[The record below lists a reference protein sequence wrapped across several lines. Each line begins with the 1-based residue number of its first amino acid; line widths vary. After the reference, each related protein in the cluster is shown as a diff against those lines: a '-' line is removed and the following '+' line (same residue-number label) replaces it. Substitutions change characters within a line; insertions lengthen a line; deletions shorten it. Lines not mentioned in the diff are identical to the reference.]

1 MAIVERNATR
11 MVLEAGGGLNSL
23 KLVLDKQAGQA
34 RIERRTL
41 MFNRKPQEWP
51 LSRINAVDIAFL
63 KDAASGAELHQVMLR
78 AGADEAIPLPVAEKE
93 AEETVSAL
101 RDFLGLAA

>member
-11 MVLEAGGGLNSL
+11 MVVQAGGGLNSL

-41 MFNRKPQEWP
+41 MFNRKPQEIP
-51 LSRINAVDIAFL
+51 LSRINAVDVALL
-63 KDAASGAELHQVMLR
+63 KDAASGAEVHQLMLR
-78 AGADEAIPLPVAEKE
+78 AGADEAIPVPVAERE
-93 AEETVSAL
+93 VEETASVL

>member
-11 MVLEAGGGLNSL
+11 MVVEAGGGLSSL
-23 KLVLDKQAGQA
+23 RLVLDKQAGQA

-41 MFNRKPQEWP
+41 MFNRKPQEIP
-51 LSRINAVDIAFL
+51 LSRINAVDVALL
-63 KDAASGAELHQVMLR
+63 KDAASGAEMHQLMLR

-93 AEETVSAL
+93 VEETASVL

>member
-11 MVLEAGGGLNSL
+11 MVVQAGGGLNSL

-41 MFNRKPQEWP
+41 MFNRKPQEIP
-51 LSRINAVDIAFL
+51 LSRINAVDVALL
-63 KDAASGAELHQVMLR
+63 KDAASGAEVHQLMLR
-78 AGADEAIPLPVAEKE
+78 AGADEAIPLPVEE
-93 AEETVSAL
+93 REVEETASVL

>member
-11 MVLEAGGGLNSL
+11 MVVEAGGGLNSL
-23 KLVLDKQAGQA
+23 RLVLDKQAGQA

-41 MFNRKPQEWP
+41 MFNRKPREIP
-51 LSRINAVDIAFL
+51 LSRINAVDVALL
-63 KDAASGAELHQVMLR
+63 KDAASGAEMHQVMLR
-78 AGADEAIPLPVAEKE
+78 AGADEAIPLPIAEKE
-93 AEETVSAL
+93 VAETTSAL

>member
-11 MVLEAGGGLNSL
+11 MVVEAGGGLNSL
-23 KLVLDKQAGQA
+23 RMVLDKQAGQA

-41 MFNRKPQEWP
+41 MFNRKPREIP
-51 LSRINAVDIAFL
+51 LSRINAVDVALL
-63 KDAASGAELHQVMLR
+63 KDAASGAEMHQLMLR
-78 AGADEAIPLPVAEKE
+78 AGADEAIPLPVSEKE
-93 AEETVSAL
+93 VEETASVL